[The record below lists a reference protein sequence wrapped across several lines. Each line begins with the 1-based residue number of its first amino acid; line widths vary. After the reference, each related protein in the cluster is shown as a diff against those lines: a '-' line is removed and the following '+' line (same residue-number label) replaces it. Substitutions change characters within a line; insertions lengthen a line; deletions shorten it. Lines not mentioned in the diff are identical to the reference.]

1 MDSYGFYDVLR
12 SSDTSS
18 VVPVFSSTSAE
29 KTGISAE
36 TFVIDPADATS
47 ELQTKDDN
55 DNSVTFPP
63 RALQHV
69 INPTL
74 LPNALNGVH
83 LCHIPTFLRYTE
95 ATKLPENAMEEDYQP
110 FVELPKM
117 YDASV
122 GVMLAMHHFN
132 NGMGNIVKEVRGIN
146 ETCDIRLTTELF
158 NTESSHTVAVEHVTS
173 LLARTS
179 STTNEAQ
186 KTKPPPCAI
195 LGSTHPLIT
204 ARMASLTGVFDLP
217 QISPQASLSLLSDKR
232 QYPLF
237 ARPTPSCAG
246 SATMAI
252 RYFTEVL
259 GTTHLGVLVPDCP
272 YGLDYEKA
280 IAEAAL
286 EAGVTV
292 EVVSMPA
299 HPDTVGPVEQV
310 LGQLKRAKL
319 KHFLAVTFEYDMV
332 MEVAHEMGLA
342 GADAETFWLF
352 TEFREFKKQNKR
364 EYPTNSAL
372 ANATQGVGFIE
383 PTEGLSGENDDHGGY
398 SRFVSEWNGLQN
410 DDQALQYFNS
420 MQPSPPTGASSN
432 IDFTETG
439 DKFAQQPDKIA
450 FLSYDATI
458 GLGLAACEAAKAS
471 GGGGAASLF
480 SGEDHLHYYINRDPF
495 DGASGTVNIDPATAT
510 RDPSSVA
517 YVVSNVVQTN
527 QNDGLSTFQPKPAVR
542 FDPASQTWRPVVDK
556 TGGNVPFFYADGS
569 TNLPPQLS
577 GIQVD
582 HNYISRGICITGFV
596 LAAIAIV
603 AAIVAAATTFK
614 LRENVVIRAAQPEFL
629 YLLCAGALILAS
641 AIIPAGIDDSVAS
654 LEGAGV
660 ACMSTVWLASSGF
673 CLIFGALCAK
683 TLRVNKIFNNGG
695 RVKRIK
701 VTPKDV
707 VAPLAGIMTCN
718 FLVLGLWTGLSPL
731 EYVRE
736 PIEFDKYDRILTS
749 AGKCQSDQ
757 GLIYGLILLGV
768 NAAALFFAM
777 YQAYRARAVQ
787 VEFGESTYIAL
798 IILSLLQALFIGTP
812 LLVISSDN
820 PSALYFIKA
829 AVLFITNVAV
839 LSLMF
844 VPKLMHVRRQ
854 SKGGTSNKST
864 IKCSVGTVRISGL
877 NVDVSYYCSILLF
890 LCLVLSYI
898 FFYW

>member
-1 MDSYGFYDVLR
+1 MDSYGFYDELR
-12 SSDTSS
+12 SSDTSI
-18 VVPVFSSTSAE
+18 VLPVFAPASDE
-29 KTGISAE
+29 KSGTSAE
-36 TFVIDPADATS
+36 TFVIDPMADGMS
-47 ELQTKDDN
+47 EVQNNDANVDN
-55 DNSVTFPP
+55 VTLPP

-69 INPTL
+69 SDPTL
-74 LPNALNGVH
+74 IPNTPGGVH

-117 YDASV
+117 YDASI

-132 NGMGNIVKEVRGIN
+132 NGIGTIVKEVEGIN
-146 ETCDIRLTTELF
+146 EACDVRLTTELF

-173 LLARTS
+173 LLGRMS
-179 STTNEAQ
+179 LTTNEAQ
-186 KTKPPPCAI
+186 KTHPPPCAI

-246 SATMAI
+246 SATMAV

-292 EVVSMPA
+292 EIVSMPA
-299 HPDTVGPVEQV
+299 HPDTAGPVEQV
-310 LGQLKRAKL
+310 LGQLKRSKL

-332 MEVAHEMGLA
+332 MEVAHEMSLA
-342 GADAETFWLF
+342 GADASTFWLF
-352 TEFREFKKQNKR
+352 TEFREFKKQSSR
-364 EYPTNSAL
+364 EYPTHSAI

-383 PTEGLSGENDDHGGY
+383 PTEGMDGANDGHGGY
-398 SRFVSEWNGLQN
+398 SRFVSEWTKLK
-410 DDQALQYFNS
+410 DDDGALKYFNS
-420 MQPSPPTGASSN
+420 MQPAPPKGASST
-432 IDFTETG
+432 IDFTETS
-439 DKFAQQPDKIA
+439 DKFAQRPDKIA

-458 GLGLAACEAAKAS
+458 GLGLAACQAAKEVN
-471 GGGGAASLF
+471 GGVAASFF
-480 SGEDHLHYYINRDPF
+480 SGEDHLHHYLHKNPF
-495 DGASGTVNIDPATAT
+495 DGASGTVNIDPATST
-510 RDPSSVA
+510 RDPTSVA
-517 YVVSNVVQTN
+517 YVVSNVVETSQI
-527 QNDGLSTFQPKPAVR
+527 DGTSIFQPKPALR
-542 FDPASQTWRPVVDK
+542 YDPTSQTWRPVVDNA
-556 TGGNVPFFYADGS
+556 GSNVPFLYADGS
-569 TNLPPQLS
+569 TDLPLQLP
-577 GIQVD
+577 GIEVD

-603 AAIVAAATTFK
+603 AAIFAAAATFK

-629 YLLCAGALILAS
+629 YLLCAGTLILAS
-641 AIIPAGIDDSVAS
+641 AIIPAGIDDSIAS

-673 CLIFGALCAK
+673 CLLFGAICAK

-707 VAPLAGIMTCN
+707 MAPLVGIMSCN
-718 FLVLGLWTGLSPL
+718 FLILALWTGLSPL
-731 EYVRE
+731 DYVRE
-736 PIEFDKYDRILTS
+736 PTEYDKYDRIVS
-749 AGKCQSDQ
+749 SEGKCQSDQ
-757 GLIYGLILLGV
+757 GLIYGLILLAV
-768 NAAALFFAM
+768 NAAAVLFAI

-798 IILSLLQALFIGTP
+798 IILSLIQALFIGTP

-829 AVLFITNVAV
+829 AVLFITSVVV
-839 LSLMF
+839 LLLMF
-844 VPKLMHVRRQ
+844 VPKLMHIRRQ
-854 SKGGTSNKST
+854 AKGGPSNKST

-877 NVDVSYYCSILLF
+877 NVDVSIFIL
-890 LCLVLSYI
+890 
-898 FFYW
+898 W